1 MNKCK
6 RCKIEIVDNTDV
18 CPLCGNVVTK
28 DEEEQFDTYPNV
40 RNKIRL
46 VKRLVAILV
55 YFLIVTEAVLCIID
69 YYTDYRIGWSIVTG
83 ICILYTV
90 FTLEYSFNRK
100 NGHIRKIFGQSAAAL
115 CMMLLL
121 DGITGAEG
129 WSVIYG
135 VPCAIIILD
144 IILVIC
150 MLVNFSDWQ
159 SYLLVQLFAFL
170 VSGVLLVL
178 YLIGITKSPALPWTS
193 FGMSA
198 LIFSFCFFIGY
209 REAKNELRKRFYI

>member
-1 MNKCK
+1 
-6 RCKIEIVDNTDV
+6 
-18 CPLCGNVVTK
+18 
-28 DEEEQFDTYPNV
+28 
-40 RNKIRL
+40 
-46 VKRLVAILV
+46 
-55 YFLIVTEAVLCIID
+55 
-69 YYTDYRIGWSIVTG
+69 
-83 ICILYTV
+83 
-90 FTLEYSFNRK
+90 
-100 NGHIRKIFGQSAAAL
+100 
-115 CMMLLL
+115 MMLLL
-121 DGITGAEG
+121 DGITGAAG

-178 YLIGITKSPALPWTS
+178 YLTGITKSPVLPWTS